1 MCGKKRRGGGTEN
14 KKVEIHHDLESR
26 PRGTQAE
33 HRQRRNGG
41 TITEN
46 IGRKKLWG
54 GDRR

>member
-1 MCGKKRRGGGTEN
+1 VCGKKRRGGGTEN